1 MVPNMIVKC
10 IAKFGKDLPSDC
22 LLPDYDI
29 DIKHEFPLILNNYY
43 IVYGIRLFSNYIWYY
58 LCDEN
63 YDYYPRLHPSP
74 LFEVTDGQLSRY
86 WIYSFTRGENSSST
100 RTIWTYPEWIEIKYY
115 YDLLTDGEEKEVKIF
130 EKYKYLM
137 DLEFPNPSIQEHATA
152 LDDEWLMC
160 PICID
165 AWQSTSKDGMVIC
178 PKCERMLHNPR
189 YEKRIIRLK

>member
-1 MVPNMIVKC
+1 MIVKC
-10 IAKFGKDLPSDC
+10 ISKFGKDLPTDS
-22 LLPDYDI
+22 LRPKSGFGYE
-29 DIKHEFPLILNNYY
+29 HEYSLVINKYY
-43 IVYGIRLFSNYIWYY
+43 IVYAMEIVSGYIWYY

-63 YDYYPRLHPSP
+63 YTYYPFWNPSP
-74 LFEVTDGQLSRY
+74 LFEVADGQLSRY
-86 WIYSFTRGENSSST
+86 WIYSFTKGKNNFDT
-100 RTIWTYPEWIEIKYY
+100 RTIWTYPEWAENEYY
-115 YDLLTDGEEKEVKIF
+115 QDLLTDGEEKEVKIF

-189 YEKRIIRLK
+189 YQKKDHMA